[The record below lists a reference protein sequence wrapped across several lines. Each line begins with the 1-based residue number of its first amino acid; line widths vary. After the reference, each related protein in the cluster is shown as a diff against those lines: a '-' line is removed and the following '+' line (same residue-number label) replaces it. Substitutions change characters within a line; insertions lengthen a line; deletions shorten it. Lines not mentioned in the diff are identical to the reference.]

1 MLASLASAQG
11 LPDPEVYA
19 VMPDRPAPG
28 DEVELVGRNLTFPGC
43 TVKVRFSPGVE
54 VDPSSASET
63 SVRAVVPQQARNG
76 EVQVLRTC
84 GDRTLSSNPLPIL
97 VIWREYLPDPASF
110 PQGFSLV
117 GNWPRPGG
125 IVVSS
130 AADNWQFYTDGTP
143 LPSYY
148 LFTLAVDGPAAPP
161 VPFAELYTGW
171 SRSVQPKGWTAL
183 GDRGVWL
190 SYSFTYGAAI
200 FDSKFGVLLAAVPY
214 YADCP
219 GTLAVAAVGLDR
231 NGNLLVGAA
240 QYCSSRPYQ
249 LAVWRFPPGV
259 PVVLDVNSEYCETP
273 GGVEAPPFGWLLK
286 RIFTDA
292 EDRVLWEF
300 AEWVGGSRGWYEP
313 RLLVAKRGQ
322 PPQIWPLPFGEPD
335 EPCERA
341 YGNGFLWN
349 LAVDCAGRLL
359 GVPANI
365 SSECWSHPPYWP
377 RWSGKVWELPEGR
390 LVASVNDPW
399 TQLPYPEPRGLAVDV
414 WGNIYLG
421 VAARGQSGE
430 FLGQKIRRVMPEEM
444 VSSCPVGLPLAAG
457 AFAASAWCECVEEK
471 LFLKATLWPEDPES
485 QVLWS
490 REGETLELP
499 LGTAPKLEVL
509 VCEDANRNC
518 RDVEAVRRWEL
529 FAPWVQPVAEQ
540 AVFPQRPAFFYG
552 ADLDT
557 VSESRSALLQTV
569 HLGEQSLAVKVQVN
583 ESGGSREVSR
593 QFFLKVVEP
602 SRLGR
607 TNNTYDPHIVYTAH
621 AYGIPPQVI
630 KAQVEQ
636 ESQFNERSYRYEA
649 RTQDYEGFEIQK
661 FFTGRNRAYNALRP
675 FAITPDPRCTS
686 TDCGICKDVPSSPEL
701 WEFRAIEY
709 PFFPGGISAGI
720 ATPGSAGA
728 LPFGTS
734 TSPCGKWWRAT
745 TAGYPAPRPGT
756 SATAGY
762 RTWKKFASKRS
773 LNRPMR
779 FLASR
784 QGRAGSDNAG
794 GADGRAAIA
803 PGTPWTA

>member
-1 MLASLASAQG
+1 VEALEGNFAG
-11 LPDPEVYA
+11 LLWRGMCENVGAEWCPREVA
-19 VMPDRPAPG
+19 VG
-28 DEVELVGRNLTFPGC
+28 SGGELVVRAETELQWP
-43 TVKVRFSPGVE
+43 TVLNGLWRFSPGENVVFLE
-54 VDPSSASET
+54 DAPTILTPGGLVGLYWWETPPAGVHLISGGNAAYFQDMVKRSDDPWIT
-63 SVRAVVPQQARNG
+63 RGVLWRAAPQTNPTMWILPDCYPADPCCYSNGAWTVWQLATDCHG
-76 EVQVLRTC
+76 EVF
-84 GDRTLSSNPLPIL
+84 G
-97 VIWREYLPDPASF
+97 
-110 PQGFSLV
+110 
-117 GNWPRPGG
+117 
-125 IVVSS
+125 
-130 AADNWQFYTDGTP
+130 
-143 LPSYY
+143 
-148 LFTLAVDGPAAPP
+148 FTLPTTWDPAAPP
-161 VPFAELYTGW
+161 P
-171 SRSVQPKGWTAL
+171 
-183 GDRGVWL
+183 
-190 SYSFTYGAAI
+190 AI
-200 FDSKFGVLLAAVPY
+200 IYKFP
-214 YADCP
+214 
-219 GTLAVAAVGLDR
+219 
-231 NGNLLVGAA
+231 
-240 QYCSSRPYQ
+240 
-249 LAVWRFPPGV
+249 
-259 PVVLDVNSEYCETP
+259 
-273 GGVEAPPFGWLLK
+273 EAS
-286 RIFTDA
+286 I
-292 EDRVLWEF
+292 
-300 AEWVGGSRGWYEP
+300 
-313 RLLVAKRGQ
+313 
-322 PPQIWPLPFGEPD
+322 
-335 EPCERA
+335 
-341 YGNGFLWN
+341 
-349 LAVDCAGRLL
+349 
-359 GVPANI
+359 
-365 SSECWSHPPYWP
+365 
-377 RWSGKVWELPEGR
+377 
-390 LVASVNDPW
+390 VASVPMPPR
-399 TQLPYPEPRGLAVDV
+399 TLPYALAWDRF
-414 WGNIYLG
+414 GNLYLSLFEYYPYPLLGG
-421 VAARGQSGE
+421 VV
-430 FLGQKIRRVMPEEM
+430 KIRRVMPEEM
-444 VSSCPVGLPLAAG
+444 VSSCPVGRPLAAG

-471 LFLKATLWPEDPES
+471 LFLKATVWPEDPES

-569 HLGEQSLAVKVQVN
+569 HLGEQALAVKVQVN

-649 RTQDYEGFEIQK
+649 RTQDYERFEIQK

-728 LPFGTS
+728 LPSGTS
-734 TSPCGKWWRAT
+734 TSPCGRWWRAT

-803 PGTPWTA
+803 PGAPWTA